1 MRSDL
6 PRVGALM
13 LRSAVLV
20 LSVGLAAPLA
30 AQRPAGAD
38 SMTAAAAAESL
49 AVLRRLDTA
58 VKNAPRDAHLWLRRG
73 MLAWSLAERDRYGE
87 GTIKGVDWT
96 LMRRMADTSLRI
108 ALQLAPDDPKIAL
121 ALGQLHI
128 SSGLTTTRLQSYS
141 MFETALRVAR
151 ESGDPELIAEAAIEV
166 GRTHWRRYE
175 PVSHRPYE
183 AETFMETRALAENLA
198 RDTVGGRARVWDP
211 DSATRRRP
219 LTRQSLQLARDSI
232 NRITKRPEAGFA
244 GEADFIRA
252 EQYFREAYNAMPFKL
267 RTFRHLAM
275 LFAER
280 ERWTE
285 LRTLARDQLNKDL
298 TNSWAWMA
306 MGLASH
312 RMGDDRM
319 AMVAF
324 DSAMVMFSPDERAR
338 LDNFER
344 LTRPLDAERRADW
357 SDSSRAAYASTFW
370 RGLDPLWARDEE
382 QPRTEF
388 LARVAYA
395 ELRWTVDEMLA
406 RGADTDRGEIH
417 IRYGPPDVIVNTGED
432 FREVWA
438 YDFPNL
444 AFEFLALPTFGTAF
458 HRAPWG
464 VAQRTDSA
472 PSFWNNINSVR
483 IDSIPVGIT
492 RFRAGRDSADV
503 VMTAW
508 PDIDRIAAAADLVT
522 PVRSDAW
529 LLHPNLVPIWHDST
543 PAAKAGSRLWRHQL
557 AQGEYL
563 FRTEA
568 VAEAS
573 RVAGRSFAPVRIVN
587 EPDGFTL
594 RGFGLSDLLIA
605 EQPGPVATAARWHQL
620 GVTPIAPRVAG
631 GKFAL
636 IWETYD
642 LAERDGEA
650 SFEIRIS
657 IRPLQSGFQRI
668 YANTIGAVRGLI
680 GVEQL
685 EGRVEIRFA
694 RNVAH
699 SDVVVEQYGLDL
711 SENAPGVYGMIV
723 EVRDT
728 VSGRSTRRTT
738 TFILP
743 D

>member
-1 MRSDL
+1 
-6 PRVGALM
+6 M
-13 LRSAVLV
+13 LLV
-20 LSVGLAAPLA
+20 LACIGAAPLA

-49 AVLRRLDTA
+49 AVLKTLDVA
-58 VKNAPRDAHLWLRRG
+58 VKNAPHDAHLWLRRG
-73 MLAWSLAERDRYGE
+73 LLAWSLSERDQHGASR
-87 GTIKGVDWT
+87 IKGVDWT

-108 ALQLAPDDPKIAL
+108 ALQLAPDDPKIAM

-128 SSGLTTTRLQSYS
+128 ASGLITTRIQSYG
-141 MFETALRVAR
+141 MFETALEVGRS
-151 ESGDPELIAEAAIEV
+151 SGDPELISEAAIEV
-166 GRTHWRRYE
+166 GRVHWRRYE
-175 PVSHRPYE
+175 PVSHRPFE
-183 AETFMETRALAENLA
+183 AEVFMEARALAQNLA
-198 RDTVGGRARVWDP
+198 RDTLGGRSRVWDP
-211 DSATRRRP
+211 DTATRRQRF
-219 LTRQSLQLARDSI
+219 TRQALQLARDSI
-232 NRITKRPEAGFA
+232 DRITKRPEAGFA

-252 EQYFREAYNAMPFKL
+252 EQYFREAYNVMPFKL

-275 LFAER
+275 LLAER

-298 TNSWAWMA
+298 TNSWAWMS

-319 AMVAF
+319 ATLAF
-324 DSAMVMFSPDERAR
+324 DSALVMMPPGERAR

-344 LTRPLDAERRADW
+344 LTRPLAAAQRTGWAD
-357 SDSSRAAYASTFW
+357 STRAAYANTFW
-370 RGLDPLWARDEE
+370 RALDPLWSRDEE

-395 ELRWTVDEMLA
+395 ELRWTVDEMMA

-417 IRYGPPDVIVNTGED
+417 IRYGPPDVIVTD
-432 FREVWA
+432 EVFTRWV
-438 YDFPNL
+438 YDYANL
-444 AFEFLALPTFGTAF
+444 GFTFIGMPTFGTSY
-458 HRAPWG
+458 HSAPWG
-464 VAQRTDSA
+464 VAQVVDSA

-508 PDIDRIAAAADLVT
+508 PDIDRIGAAADLVT

-529 LLHPNLVPIWHDST
+529 LLYPNLVPIWHDSV
-543 PAAKAGSRLWRHQL
+543 PVARAGSRLWRHQL
-557 AQGEYL
+557 AAGEYL

-573 RVAGRSFAPVRIVN
+573 RIAGRAFAPVRIVN

-594 RGFGLSDLLIA
+594 RGFGLSDLLLA
-605 EQPGPVATAARWHQL
+605 QQPGPVATADRWHQL
-620 GVTPIAPRVAG
+620 GVTPIAPRIPG
-631 GKFAL
+631 GTFAL

-699 SDVVVEQYGLDL
+699 RDVIVEQYGLDL
-711 SENAPGVYGMIV
+711 SENAPGVYEMIV
-723 EVRDT
+723 EVRDRFSDRT
-728 VSGRSTRRTT
+728 TRRTT